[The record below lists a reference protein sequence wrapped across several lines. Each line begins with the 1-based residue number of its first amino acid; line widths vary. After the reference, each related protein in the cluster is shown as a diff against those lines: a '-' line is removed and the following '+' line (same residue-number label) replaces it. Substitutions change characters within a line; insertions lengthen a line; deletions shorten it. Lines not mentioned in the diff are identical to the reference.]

1 VLGTNVLDKTT
12 AMTSGPLIG
21 ITIGD
26 PHGIGPE
33 VSLKALANVGSELS
47 CTPLLIGDL
56 RVLENTAK
64 ALRIPLEL
72 KPVTAPH
79 DASQIANVI
88 SVLDN
93 GNFDAASVQLGTL
106 SANAGK
112 AAVDWVISAG
122 NLAKENEIQAI
133 VTAPINKEAARL
145 AGCAEVGHMEIF
157 QTLTGTS
164 SCATMLSTGNLRVVH
179 LTTHRS
185 LRIACDYVT
194 QDNVLDKLILT
205 DTTFKSWGIENPSIG
220 VAALN
225 PHASDGGLIGSEEAD
240 HIIPAVNRA
249 KALGL
254 SVTGPIGADTV
265 FHQAIN
271 GAYDV
276 VLAMYHDQGHIPIK
290 VHGFE
295 KSISINLGFPFVRT
309 SVDHGTAFDIA
320 GKGIADSSSMEEA
333 LKTAANLAFGKG
345 LPKI

>member
-1 VLGTNVLDKTT
+1 MNSK
-12 AMTSGPLIG
+12 PLIG

-33 VSLKALANVGSELS
+33 VSLKALANIRTDLN
-47 CTPLLIGDL
+47 CTPILIGDL
-56 RVLENTAK
+56 QVLRNTAEQ
-64 ALRIPLEL
+64 LQIPIEL
-72 KPVTAPH
+72 QPIHRVISNAESTTA
-79 DASQIANVI
+79 I

-93 GNFDAASVQLGTL
+93 DNFDANSVQLGTL
-106 SANAGK
+106 SANAGF
-112 AAVDWVISAG
+112 AAVDWVLTAG
-122 NLAKENEIQAI
+122 NLAMENEIQAI

-145 AGCAEVGHMEIF
+145 AGCGEVGHMEIF
-157 QTLTGTS
+157 QTLTGVS

-194 QDNVLDKLILT
+194 QDNILDKLILT
-205 DTTFKSWGIENPSIG
+205 DTTFKSWGMKNPKIG

-225 PHASDGGLIGSEEAD
+225 PHASDGGLIGTEEAE
-240 HIIPAVNRA
+240 HIIPAVE
-249 KALGL
+249 KAQSLGI
-254 SVTGPIGADTV
+254 SVTGPIGADTI

-271 GAYDV
+271 GGYDV

-333 LKTAANLAFGKG
+333 LKTAVTLASSKG
-345 LPKI
+345 LPQI

>member
-1 VLGTNVLDKTT
+1 
-12 AMTSGPLIG
+12 MTSDPLIG

-33 VSLKALANVGSELS
+33 VSLKALANVGSELD
-47 CTPLLIGDL
+47 CTPLLIGNL
-56 RVLENTAK
+56 HVLKNTAK
-64 ALRIPLEL
+64 NLGIPIEL
-72 KPVTAPH
+72 KPVNLPRN
-79 DASQIANVI
+79 ASQDARVI
-88 SVLDN
+88 SVLDD
-93 GNFDAASVQLGTL
+93 GNFDAASVRLGTL
-106 SANAGK
+106 SASAGK

-122 NLAKENEIQAI
+122 NFAKENEIQAI

-194 QDNVLDKLILT
+194 QDNILDKLILT
-205 DTTFKSWGIENPSIG
+205 DTTFRSWGMENPRIG

-225 PHASDGGLIGSEEAD
+225 PHASDGGLIGNEEAD
-240 HIIPAVNRA
+240 HITPAVDRA
-249 KALGL
+249 RSLGL
-254 SVTGPIGADTV
+254 FVTGPIGADTI

-271 GAYDV
+271 GEYDV

-320 GKGIADSSSMEEA
+320 GKGVADSSSMEEA
-333 LKTAANLAFGKG
+333 LKTAVNLASNRG
-345 LPKI
+345 LLTV

>member
-1 VLGTNVLDKTT
+1 
-12 AMTSGPLIG
+12 MTQYPVIG

-33 VSLKALANVGSELS
+33 VSLKALEKLGQQLEYR
-47 CTPLLIGDL
+47 PILIGNLQVL
-56 RVLENTAK
+56 RNTATR
-64 ALRIPLEL
+64 LQVSLDLNPIRE
-72 KPVTAPH
+72 VN
-79 DASQIANVI
+79 DSSQDGAVG
-88 SVLDN
+88 VLDD
-93 GNFDAASVQLGTL
+93 GNFDASSVELGTL

-112 AAVDWVISAG
+112 AAVDWVLRAG
-122 NLAKENEIQAI
+122 HLAKDNAIQAI

-157 QTLTGTS
+157 QTLTGAA

-194 QDNVLDKLILT
+194 KENVLDKLILT
-205 DTTFKSWGIENPSIG
+205 KMSFESWGMKNPRIG

-225 PHASDGGLIGSEEAD
+225 PHASDGGLIGSEEIE
-240 HIIPAVNRA
+240 HISPAIA
-249 KALGL
+249 EAQSLGIAA
-254 SVTGPIGADTV
+254 TGPIGADTI

-271 GAYDV
+271 GEYDV

-309 SVDHGTAFDIA
+309 SVDHGTAFDIV

-333 LKTAANLAFGKG
+333 LKAAVNLASSKG
-345 LPKI
+345 LPQH

>member
-1 VLGTNVLDKTT
+1 
-12 AMTSGPLIG
+12 MTSNPLIG

-33 VSLKALANVGSELS
+33 VSLKALANIGSELR

-56 RVLENTAK
+56 HVLETTAK
-64 ALRIPLEL
+64 KLGILLEL
-72 KPVTAPH
+72 KPVNVPRNASQ
-79 DASQIANVI
+79 DASVI
-88 SVLDN
+88 SVLDD
-93 GNFDAASVQLGTL
+93 GNFDATSVRLGTL

-112 AAVDWVISAG
+112 AAVNWVISAG
-122 NLAKENEIQAI
+122 NFAKENEIQAI

-145 AGCAEVGHMEIF
+145 AGCTEVGHMEIF

-194 QDNVLDKLILT
+194 QDNILDKLILT
-205 DTTFKSWGIENPSIG
+205 DTTFRSWGIESPRIG

-225 PHASDGGLIGSEEAD
+225 PHASDGGLIGNEEAD
-240 HIIPAVNRA
+240 HIIPAVDRA
-249 KALGL
+249 RSLGL
-254 SVTGPIGADTV
+254 SVTGPIGADTI

-271 GAYDV
+271 GEYDV

-320 GKGIADSSSMEEA
+320 GKGVADSSSMEEA
-333 LKTAANLAFGKG
+333 LKTAVNLASNRG
-345 LPKI
+345 LPTV

>member
-1 VLGTNVLDKTT
+1 MTLD
-12 AMTSGPLIG
+12 PVIG

-33 VSLKALANVGSELS
+33 VSLKALTTVGPQLE
-47 CTPLLIGDL
+47 CKPILIGNL
-56 RVLENTAK
+56 QVLSDTADR
-64 ALRIPLEL
+64 LQIPLGLTPIHE
-72 KPVTAPH
+72 VTDSTGSAT
-79 DASQIANVI
+79 IG
-88 SVLDN
+88 VLDD
-93 GNFDAASVQLGTL
+93 GNFDASSVDLGTL
-106 SANAGK
+106 SATAGK
-112 AAVDWVISAG
+112 AAVDWVLQAG
-122 NLAKENEIQAI
+122 HLAKDNAIQAI

-157 QTLTGTS
+157 QTLTGVN

-194 QDNVLDKLILT
+194 KENILDKLILT
-205 DTTFKSWGIENPSIG
+205 KTAFESWGMKNPRIG

-225 PHASDGGLIGSEEAD
+225 PHASDGGLIGSEEIE
-240 HIIPAVNRA
+240 HITPAVEA
-249 KALGL
+249 AQSMGIAA
-254 SVTGPIGADTV
+254 TGPIGADTI

-271 GAYDV
+271 GEYDV

-320 GKGIADSSSMEEA
+320 GKGIADPSSMEEA
-333 LKTAANLAFGKG
+333 LKAAVNLASSKG
-345 LPKI
+345 LSQH